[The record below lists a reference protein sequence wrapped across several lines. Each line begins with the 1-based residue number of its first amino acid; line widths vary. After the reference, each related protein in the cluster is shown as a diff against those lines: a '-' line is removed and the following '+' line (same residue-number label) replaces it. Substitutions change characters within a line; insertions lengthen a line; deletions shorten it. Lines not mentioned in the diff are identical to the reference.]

1 MYYLQVFPD
10 EDQLK
15 AVTGEEDLSI
25 EGMVEQESAWLSDS
39 GIEAG
44 DCLELPSEDDQPLID
59 KVMEEMKK
67 EFTHEHPDFSAID
80 ELLKFVPKRYL
91 EGFLPE
97 EE

>member
-59 KVMEEMKK
+59 KVLDHMKK
-67 EFTHEHPDFSAID
+67 DIEAGDLTAID
-80 ELLKFVPKRYL
+80 ELLKFVPKQYL
-91 EGFLPE
+91 EGYLPE
-97 EE
+97 E

>member
-39 GIEAG
+39 GIGAG
-44 DCLELPSEDDQPLID
+44 DCLELPSENDQPLID
-59 KVMEEMKK
+59 KALERIK
-67 EFTHEHPDFSAID
+67 EDVEAGDLTAID
-80 ELLKFVPKRYL
+80 ELLKFIPKQYL

>member
-39 GIEAG
+39 GIETG

-59 KVMEEMKK
+59 KVLDHMKK
-67 EFTHEHPDFSAID
+67 DIEAGDLTAID
-80 ELLKFVPKRYL
+80 ELLKFVPKQYL

-97 EE
+97 E